1 MNWIETDKNFYSKLV
16 KIAIPIAAQSVIT
29 TGVNLMDTIMLGT
42 LGEQA
47 LSASSLATQFITL
60 FTFLCMGISM
70 GASVLTS
77 RYWGAQNRQA
87 LCGTITVALRIT
99 VAMSLVFTAINF
111 FFPQQIMQL
120 YTNEAA
126 VIEGGTTYLRWST
139 FTYLLMAL
147 STVITNILRSANLAM
162 IPLAASTI
170 SFFVNIVANYLF
182 IFGKFGAPALGIA
195 GAALGTVIA
204 RITEVVLIGGYFF
217 VLEKRIGYRLKD
229 VLQSCGNLV
238 AEFLRV
244 SVPVMLSDGL
254 LGMGDNVL
262 AMIMGRIG
270 SQFVAAN
277 AITTVVQRVST
288 IFITGIAFSGCFII
302 GQTLGEHQMQKVK
315 RQSNTLFLLGLG
327 IGCCAAIIIQLIST
341 PVIHS
346 YNIADETKGI
356 AKQLMNAISLIIV
369 FRSTNSILT
378 KGILRGG
385 GDTRFLLLADAS
397 TMWCLAIPLGY
408 IAALVLRIEPFW
420 IYLCLHSDQI
430 VKAFWAVVRLRS
442 GKWIKKIKGDDV
454 TEQAP

>member
-1 MNWIETDKNFYSKLV
+1 MNWIETDKNFYRKLV

-87 LCGTITVALRIT
+87 LCGTITVALRFT

-120 YTNEAA
+120 YTNETA

-217 VLEKRIGYRLKD
+217 VLDKRIGYRLKD
-229 VLQSCGNLV
+229 VLRSCGNLV

-327 IGCCAAIIIQLIST
+327 IGCCAAVIIQLIST

-346 YNIADETKGI
+346 YNIADETKEI

-442 GKWIKKIKGDDV
+442 GKWIKKIKGDGV
-454 TEQAP
+454 AE